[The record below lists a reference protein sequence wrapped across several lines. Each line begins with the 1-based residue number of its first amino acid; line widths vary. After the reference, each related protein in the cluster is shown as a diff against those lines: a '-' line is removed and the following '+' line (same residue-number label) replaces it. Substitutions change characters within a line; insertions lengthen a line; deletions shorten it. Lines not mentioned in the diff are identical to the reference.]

1 MVKTSEQKARS
12 TRSAAAQA
20 NSVPNV
26 DVAGRLENLFGKDD
40 DSDATPENN
49 VNAANSN
56 PGDSSGDD
64 VQKWAEV
71 DGEET
76 EDLRKG
82 ITVKCLFDRFQPYQG
97 AWDTDIVYIT
107 CL

>member
-26 DVAGRLENLFGKDD
+26 DVAGRLETLFGKDD
-40 DSDATPENN
+40 DSDATPEINGN
-49 VNAANSN
+49 TENTQLGEYSE
-56 PGDSSGDD
+56 DD

-71 DGEET
+71 DGE
-76 EDLRKG
+76 D
-82 ITVKCLFDRFQPYQG
+82 
-97 AWDTDIVYIT
+97 
-107 CL
+107 

>member
-26 DVAGRLENLFGKDD
+26 DIAGRLETLFGKDD
-40 DSDATPENN
+40 DSDAKLGE
-49 VNAANSN
+49 
-56 PGDSSGDD
+56 SSEDD

-71 DGEET
+71 DGE
-76 EDLRKG
+76 D
-82 ITVKCLFDRFQPYQG
+82 
-97 AWDTDIVYIT
+97 
-107 CL
+107 

>member
-1 MVKTSEQKARS
+1 LVKTSEQKARS

-40 DSDATPENN
+40 DSDATPDTENTN
-49 VNAANSN
+49 L
-56 PGDSSGDD
+56 GESSEDD

-71 DGEET
+71 DGE
-76 EDLRKG
+76 G
-82 ITVKCLFDRFQPYQG
+82 
-97 AWDTDIVYIT
+97 
-107 CL
+107 

>member
-26 DVAGRLENLFGKDD
+26 DVAGRLETLFGKDD
-40 DSDATPENN
+40 DSDATPEINGN
-49 VNAANSN
+49 TENTNL
-56 PGDSSGDD
+56 GESSEDD

-71 DGEET
+71 DGE
-76 EDLRKG
+76 D
-82 ITVKCLFDRFQPYQG
+82 
-97 AWDTDIVYIT
+97 
-107 CL
+107 

>member
-26 DVAGRLENLFGKDD
+26 DVAERLETLFGKDD
-40 DSDATPENN
+40 DSDATPEINGN
-49 VNAANSN
+49 TENTNL
-56 PGDSSGDD
+56 GESSKDD

-71 DGEET
+71 DGE
-76 EDLRKG
+76 D
-82 ITVKCLFDRFQPYQG
+82 
-97 AWDTDIVYIT
+97 
-107 CL
+107 